1 MWIIL
6 KWFFF
11 NISLNSFTTAL
22 GNKGKLPIHF
32 MSLAVTQTS
41 MNKAMLSQDIPA
53 PIQVYSLLLLEHL
66 LLCSLLD
73 FFPSKM
79 TFCSLWKPSSSPP
92 AWYRN
97 TTCWK
102 LMWRSKSHRWH
113 SWKFWQDCF
122 PWTHYF
128 TWTEKAVSCSMPS
141 WQITLSLSVFWVN
154 TFFFFF
160 FPLHLQSNSE
170 WELYAEGSAQFPVCL
185 ANIHGVLL
193 RAQLSHPLSTQKCT
207 LRGRRKT
214 RLEKTPESTGHQL
227 LATLLAQSSTGAK
240 TSPALPSQLSFQ
252 RWHFSTLSQLAP
264 TCMENKSSALPPAA
278 HKPNPTFPKHAW
290 CWFTPREAWKVT
302 QYLRAET

>member
-53 PIQVYSLLLLEHL
+53 PIQVYILLLLEHL
-66 LLCSLLD
+66 LLRSLLD
-73 FFPSKM
+73 FFSSKM
-79 TFCSLWKPSSSPP
+79 TFFCSLWKPSSSPP
-92 AWYRN
+92 AWCWN

-102 LMWRSKSHRWH
+102 LMWRSKSHWWH

-141 WQITLSLSVFWVN
+141 WQITLSLGVFWAN
-154 TFFFFF
+154 TSFFFFF
-160 FPLHLQSNSE
+160 
-170 WELYAEGSAQFPVCL
+170 
-185 ANIHGVLL
+185 
-193 RAQLSHPLSTQKCT
+193 
-207 LRGRRKT
+207 
-214 RLEKTPESTGHQL
+214 
-227 LATLLAQSSTGAK
+227 SSP
-240 TSPALPSQLSFQ
+240 SP
-252 RWHFSTLSQLAP
+252 
-264 TCMENKSSALPPAA
+264 
-278 HKPNPTFPKHAW
+278 
-290 CWFTPREAWKVT
+290 
-302 QYLRAET
+302 